1 MKRLPALL
9 ACVLVLSACSMF
21 KRQKAPEP
29 QPVAVRSAPV
39 HAQAPV
45 VDANGVTIETVRFR
59 PGVSSVTVEKLAKAQ
74 GCTGGIGAGLVT
86 PAGPVEVYKMQCEN
100 GKVFTARCELRQ
112 CKAM

>member
-1 MKRLPALL
+1 MKRLPVLL

-21 KRQKAPEP
+21 KRQQAP
-29 QPVAVRSAPV
+29 QPVAVRSTPV
-39 HAQAPV
+39 TEPQL
-45 VDANGVTIETVRFR
+45 VDANGVAIETVRFR
-59 PGVSSVTVEKLAKAQ
+59 PGVSSVTVEKMAKAQ

-100 GKVFTARCELRQ
+100 GKVFTARCDLRQ